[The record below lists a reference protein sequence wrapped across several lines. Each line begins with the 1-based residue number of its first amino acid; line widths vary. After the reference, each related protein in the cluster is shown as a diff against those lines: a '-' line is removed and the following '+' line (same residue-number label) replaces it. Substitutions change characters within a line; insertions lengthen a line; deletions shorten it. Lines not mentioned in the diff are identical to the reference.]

1 MTPEQWHRV
10 KEVFEAALGHAP
22 EERSAFLSQA
32 CGGDDLLCSEVESLL
47 SSYEQEKS
55 FLETPAAALA
65 AQSLVKEE
73 SAALV
78 GQQLGHYQIV
88 RELGRGGMGV
98 VYLAQ
103 DTRLGRPVALKLLPT
118 HLTSD
123 PDRLRRFEREARAAS
138 ALNHPNILTIHEI
151 GQIDGLHFIETEF
164 IDGITLR
171 EQMRIEEL
179 KLGEA
184 LNIAAQIA
192 SALVAAHEASIVH
205 RDIKP
210 ENVMLRR
217 DGYVKVLD
225 FGLAKLIEQQA
236 VKVNAESAPGA
247 GVRTDTGAVMGTV
260 GYMSPEQARG
270 LAVDS
275 RTDIWSLGVVLYEMV
290 AKRAPFTGETP
301 SHVIVSILEQEPP
314 PLTDYLPAAPARLQE
329 IISKALCKNREERY
343 QAVKD
348 LLIELKS
355 LRQPQ
360 DLDASIEAVAR
371 TGRPAA
377 HTTSNAKYLIT
388 SIKRHSTGVALA
400 LVALVVAVLAGF
412 YLLLWTRQA
421 SQIGNQPPPTSL
433 SRLTFDQGLQY
444 NPTFSPDGR
453 FLAYASNRSGNLD
466 IWVQLIGSGD
476 PIQITHSPA
485 DDVFPDWS
493 PDGNSIVFRSERE
506 GGGLFVV
513 PAFGG
518 HERKI
523 SSFGYAP
530 RWSPDGSKILFS
542 ASDPSLPAS
551 KLYLATPDGSAPRE
565 VLLPDFDSPD
575 FGGFRGVHWHPDGQR
590 ISFQG
595 HHKTQ
600 GFGFWIVPLAGGT
613 PVKAEVAPEVR
624 KQLDEGHIFLSNP
637 HWAPSG
643 KALYCEGF
651 SKGTQNLWKVT
662 VDPQSLRWIAGPER
676 LTTGGAGE
684 WDMRISRDGER
695 MAYVIS
701 TETTRIWSFPFNPRT
716 GQIQGDGQPLTA
728 AGIIP
733 ENPNLS
739 PDGKKLL
746 FVATQLGTQNRQLI
760 EKSLDDGRETVLV
773 PSSNIPLFPRW
784 SRDSTHIVYRRR
796 FPANPE
802 GTEFDTR
809 IVMAPAAGGDEQVL
823 NSEADEVATDW
834 SADGQTILAMS
845 ARGSPQHYFLCLLP
859 LSAAPHAET
868 EMRVIASHP
877 EYNIYYA
884 RFSPDDRWIAF
895 EAVKGTDLA
904 TIYVVPVAG
913 GEWTR
918 ITEEKGWNDK
928 PNWSPDGRILY
939 FVSDRITGYLNV
951 WGIHFDRVSGKP
963 IGEPFQVTSYKS
975 ESKML
980 WQEKSLLNISVG
992 EHRLVLPISE
1002 VEGSIWMLENLDR

>member
-1 MTPEQWHRV
+1 VTPEQWHRV

-22 EERSAFLSQA
+22 EERSAFLGQA
-32 CGGDDLLCSEVESLL
+32 CGADDLLRSEVKSLL
-47 SSYEQEKS
+47 SSYEQETR
-55 FLETPAAALA
+55 FMETPAAALA

-78 GQQLGHYQIV
+78 GKQLGHYQIV

-103 DTRLGRPVALKLLPT
+103 DTSLGRSVALKLLPS

-123 PDRLRRFEREARAAS
+123 PERLRRFEREARAAS

-151 GQIDGLHFIETEF
+151 GHTDGLHFIETEF

-171 EQMRIEEL
+171 EQIRIEEL

-192 SALVAAHEASIVH
+192 SALAAAHEAGIVH

-225 FGLAKLIEQQA
+225 FGLAKLIGQQA
-236 VKVNAESAPGA
+236 VAVNAESAARA
-247 GVRTDTGAVMGTV
+247 GVLTDTAAVIGTV

-270 LAVDS
+270 LAVDA

-290 AKRAPFTGETP
+290 TKRAPFKGETP

-314 PLTDYLPAAPARLQE
+314 PLTDYLPELPVRLQE

-343 QAVKD
+343 PAVKD
-348 LLIELKS
+348 LLMDLTS
-355 LRQPQ
+355 LRQQQ
-360 DLDASIEAVAR
+360 DFDASIQAVAR
-371 TGRPAA
+371 TSRSGVR
-377 HTTSNAKYLIT
+377 TTSNAKYLVT
-388 SIKRHSTGVALA
+388 SIKRHRTGAALA

-412 YLLLWTRQA
+412 YYVPRTHQA
-421 SQIGNQPPPTSL
+421 SQIGNQPPSL

-453 FLAYASNRSGNLD
+453 FLAFVSNRSGNSD

-493 PDGNSIVFRSERE
+493 PDGNSIVFRSEQE

-530 RWSPDGSKILFS
+530 RWSPDGSRILFS
-542 ASDPSLPAS
+542 ASDPSVPAS
-551 KLYLATPDGSAPRE
+551 KLFLATPDGSAPRE
-565 VLLPDFDSPD
+565 VLLPDFDSTE
-575 FGGFRGVHWHPDGQR
+575 FRGFAGVHWHPDGQR
-590 ISFQG
+590 ISFYG
-595 HHKTQ
+595 AHRTL
-600 GFGFWIVPLAGGT
+600 GFGFWIVPLNGGT
-613 PVKAEVAPEVR
+613 PVKAEVAPDVR
-624 KQLDEGHIFLSNP
+624 KRLNEGRITLSNP

-684 WDMRISRDGER
+684 WDMRISRDGKR

-733 ENPNLS
+733 ENPDLS

-823 NSEADEVATDW
+823 NSEADEVGTDW

-877 EYNIYYA
+877 EYNLFYS

-895 EAVKGTDLA
+895 NAVRGTDLS
-904 TIYVVPVAG
+904 TIFVAPVSG

-918 ITEEKGWNDK
+918 ITEEKGWSDK

-939 FVSDRITGYLNV
+939 LVSDRVTGYLNV
-951 WGIHFDRVSGKP
+951 WGIHFDPVSGKP
-963 IGEPFQVTSYKS
+963 VGEPFQITSYKS

-980 WQEKSLLNISVG
+980 WQERSLMNISVS

-1002 VEGSIWMLENLDR
+1002 VEGSIWMLENMDHEK